1 MNAMKTYIVT
11 AENVY
16 HMYKLGTV
24 VKPKFP
30 WPHVTG
36 SFAWYVDE
44 AGVEQLLSRDEI
56 VEEE

>member
-1 MNAMKTYIVT
+1 MKTYIVT

-44 AGVEQLLSRDEI
+44 AGVEQLLSRNEI